1 MKRNW
6 EALVLKA
13 MGGRDFRLTVLGTE
27 SVDGHYQRL
36 LLDGGGLLEACEAHP
51 TMWIRLWFD
60 NDGRMHQRAYTLVDP
75 DPATGR
81 FSLEFAIHDGCAAR
95 WATTAQ
101 IGDTISATVQGS
113 AFDLPDPAPEHLY
126 LVGDAASLPAVNSL
140 LDASADI
147 PATVWLEY
155 AHEGEK
161 ALHAAR
167 PGRTTTSPGC
177 PAARTGR
184 QLVDTVCAALP
195 ADDGRPTTGW
205 PARRAS
211 TRGITRH
218 IRRTLGVDKHRLT
231 SARLLEGRVRGRLG
245 TLTALYVTQYL
256 GIGFITVGLTAILRR
271 RRHRHWTPWRCCS
284 SSA

>member
-13 MGGRDFRLTVLGTE
+13 MGGRDFQLTVRATE

-36 LLDGGGLLEACEAHP
+36 LLDDGGLLEVCGVHP
-51 TMWIRLWFD
+51 TMWVRLWFD
-60 NDGRMHQRAYTLVDP
+60 NDGRAHQRAYTLVDP
-75 DPATGR
+75 EPANGR

-101 IGDTISATVQGS
+101 VGDTIVATVQGS
-113 AFDLPDPAPEHLY
+113 AFQLPEPAPEHLY

-140 LDASADI
+140 LDAGADI

-161 ALHAAR
+161 ALTPRARAHHAITWVPR
-167 PGRTTTSPGC
+167 DTDGRH
-177 PAARTGR
+177 
-184 QLVDTVCAALP
+184 LVERVRSDLP
-195 ADDGRPTTGW
+195 ANDAAHYWVACEAAT
-205 PARRAS
+205 

-218 IRRTLGVDKHRLT
+218 IRRTLGVDKDRLT
-231 SARLLEGRVRGRLG
+231 SLG
-245 TLTALYVTQYL
+245 Y
-256 GIGFITVGLTAILRR
+256 
-271 RRHRHWTPWRCCS
+271 WR
-284 SSA
+284 AP